1 MSDHIIN
8 NDLAYCKQAKYTC
21 SVGIFC
27 TVSSDELQL
36 AFKTLS
42 IAARSEF
49 VSKILILITDNESI
63 NENFISLDSSDIFSH
78 KFEVECGNY
87 GSGYETAIRDGGYD
101 QVSARNAALDI
112 LYKKDVDWVMQHDAD
127 DVYDLSFYE
136 RICTDYAEHQAIMT
150 ECYTL
155 NSNSSYIVNSK
166 LCKVMYGKKLI
177 NPHIRV
183 WKRELKLKFNKSK
196 RVSDTYANETRHCGV
211 EFPDGMKLILIKK
224 PSHYHLHRLLNKR
237 HSNFLDKGNT
247 HEIKLEEELKEKLK
261 TILL

>member
-1 MSDHIIN
+1 VSEHIIN
-8 NDLAYCKQAKYTC
+8 NDPAYCKQAKYGC

-27 TVSSDELQL
+27 TVSSNELLL

-42 IAARSEF
+42 FAARSEF
-49 VSKILILITDNESI
+49 VSNILILITDNGNINQNYAFLESS
-63 NENFISLDSSDIFSH
+63 ECFSH
-78 KFEVECGNY
+78 KFEVKCGNY
-87 GSGYETAIRDGGYD
+87 GSGYETSIRDGGYD
-101 QVSARNAALDI
+101 QISARNAALDI

-136 RICTDYAEHQAIMT
+136 KICTDYAEHQAVMT

-155 NSNSSYIVNSK
+155 NSTSSYIVNSK
-166 LCKVMYGKKLI
+166 MYKDMYGKKLI

-183 WKRELKLKFNKSK
+183 WKKELNLKFHKSK
-196 RVSDTYANETRHCGV
+196 LVSDKYANETRHCGV

-237 HSNFLDKGNT
+237 HSNFLDKGNA
-247 HEIKLEEELKEKLK
+247 HEINLEVELEEKLK